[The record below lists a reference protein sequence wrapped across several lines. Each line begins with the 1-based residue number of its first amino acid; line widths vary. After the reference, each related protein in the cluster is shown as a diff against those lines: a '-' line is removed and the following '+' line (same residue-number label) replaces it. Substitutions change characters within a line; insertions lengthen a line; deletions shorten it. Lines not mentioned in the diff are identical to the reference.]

1 MVDTERDVILNK
13 AQRLTYINHLL
24 YRHPRGLTTRE
35 LARLC
40 GVNQRT
46 IQRDLRDLEDLGI
59 PLWDSED
66 APRRYSVLGG
76 YYVPPIHLNLAE
88 AVALYLAG
96 RLLARYS
103 DRFDAHTA
111 SALAKL
117 ANVLPEP
124 MAAHMHAS
132 IQRLA
137 TRQQDRQIERV
148 METLATAWAGQRV
161 VHIRYLGAQSEEPRE
176 YDLSPYCLEASGEG
190 DAVYVIGWAAQ
201 PEELRTFKV
210 ERILEA
216 YLTEETFEPPADFD
230 APALL
235 DSCWGIMYG
244 EKRERV
250 TLRFA
255 PSATR
260 RLQETNWHPSQT
272 FEILPEGGYLL
283 TLEIAHPEEMIY
295 WIRGWGPQVEVLEP
309 AWLRA
314 QMAADAKATAALYE
328 REAR

>member
-1 MVDTERDVILNK
+1 MDTERGIIFNK
-13 AQRLTYINHLL
+13 AQRLTHISHLL
-24 YRHPRGLTTRE
+24 YHNPRGLTTRE
-35 LARLC
+35 LAKLC
-40 GVNQRT
+40 NVNQRT
-46 IQRDLRDLEDLGI
+46 IQRDLHDLEDTGV
-59 PLWDSED
+59 PLWQEEG
-66 APRRYSVLGG
+66 RYGILEG
-76 YYVPPIHLNLAE
+76 YYIPPIHLKLPE

-137 TRQQDRQIERV
+137 TRQQDRQVEQM
-148 METLATAWAGQRV
+148 METLATAWASQRE

-176 YDLSPYCLEASGEG
+176 YDLWPYCLEASGEG
-190 DAVYVIGWAAQ
+190 NAVYVIGWVPHIQ
-201 PEELRTFKV
+201 ELRTFKL
-210 ERILEA
+210 ERIQEA
-216 YLTEETFEPPADFD
+216 RLTDRVFEAPSEFD
-230 APALL
+230 APTLL

-244 EKRERV
+244 EVKERV
-250 TLRFA
+250 ILRFA

-260 RLQETNWHPSQT
+260 RLLETNWHPSQT
-272 FEILPEGGYLL
+272 LEILPDGGCLL
-283 TLEIAHPEEMIY
+283 TFEIAHPEEMIY

-309 AWLRA
+309 DWLRA
-314 QMAADAKATAALYE
+314 QMAAEAKATAALYE
-328 REAR
+328 GGKR

>member
-1 MVDTERDVILNK
+1 MDPEDGLIRNK

-40 GVNQRT
+40 NVNQRT
-46 IQRDLRDLEDLGI
+46 IQRDLRDLEDMGV
-59 PLWDSED
+59 PLWPDEG
-66 APRRYSVLGG
+66 RYRVLEGH
-76 YYVPPIHLNLAE
+76 YIPPIHLKLPE

-103 DRFDAHTA
+103 DRCDAHTF
-111 SALAKL
+111 SALLKL
-117 ANVLPEP
+117 ANVLPQP
-124 MAAHMHAS
+124 MSAHMHAS

-137 TRQQDRQIERV
+137 TREQDHHMQQV
-148 METLATAWAGQRV
+148 MEVLATAWAGQRV
-161 VHIRYLGAQSEEPRE
+161 VHIRYFGAQSEEPRE
-176 YDLSPYCLEASGEG
+176 YDLCPYCLEASGEG
-190 DAVYVIGWAAQ
+190 NAIYVIGWAVQAN
-201 PEELRTFKV
+201 ELRTFKL
-210 ERILEA
+210 ERIQEA
-216 YLTEETFEPPADFD
+216 QLTEETFDPPADFD

-244 EKRERV
+244 EEKERV

-260 RLQETNWHPSQT
+260 RLLETTWHPSQSLDV
-272 FEILPEGGYLL
+272 LPDGGCLL
-283 TLEIAHPEEMIY
+283 RLEIAHPEEMIY

-309 AWLRA
+309 AWLRER
-314 QMAADAKATAALYE
+314 MAAEAKATAALYAGGE
-328 REAR
+328 V